1 MNVANRQKKITANH
15 FLQEK
20 VPRRTIY
27 YIIQR
32 YEESGAIV
40 GKPRFGRPKKL
51 TTDQLARLKRLMN
64 NKTENELQRYSDKQL
79 EEIPTRARRL
89 YRLLAKNDSEL
100 IMDDEKYFMLHN
112 ESVPSNRGLYTSDPS
127 IVSPEIKFRRTQKF
141 EPKVLV
147 WAAVPENSVSQLFFS
162 KQKQARFHTK
172 EKVLFWPDLATS
184 HYSHTVMDHLDDNEV
199 QMVHKEWNPQNCPQP
214 RPIETLWSILSDMVY
229 EGGWEAETIDQLK
242 RRINKK

>member
-1 MNVANRQKKITANH
+1 
-15 FLQEK
+15 
-20 VPRRTIY
+20 
-27 YIIQR
+27 
-32 YEESGAIV
+32 
-40 GKPRFGRPKKL
+40 
-51 TTDQLARLKRLMN
+51 
-64 NKTENELQRYSDKQL
+64 
-79 EEIPTRARRL
+79 
-89 YRLLAKNDSEL
+89 
-100 IMDDEKYFMLHN
+100 MDDEKYFMLHN

-162 KQKQARFHTK
+162 KQKQAVSQETYFRNCIKVRLIPFIQRFHTK